1 VERRILEA
9 ALAQLAAE
17 GYSRMSLDA
26 VAAAAGA
33 SKPTLYR
40 RWESK
45 ADVATAA
52 LRTMQ
57 IAEPAVDTGS
67 CKGDLVAALENFSRS
82 LLRPNGMALIG
93 TVLAE
98 EAHTPELLRLFR
110 ERLVA
115 PRRGMLREILERGRR
130 GGELRRRV
138 NIEAVVNLLIGAIY
152 ARYLV
157 SSQIPAGFVRE
168 VVDTVWSGIG
178 RA

>member
-1 VERRILEA
+1 MDHAWSQKIQENQEA
-9 ALAQLAAE
+9 AT
-17 GYSRMSLDA
+17 
-26 VAAAAGA
+26 AGA

-52 LRTMQ
+52 LRTLQ
-57 IAEPAVDTGS
+57 IAEMPVNTGS
-67 CKGDLVAALENFSRS
+67 TKGDLAAALDNFCQS

-98 EAHTPELLRLFR
+98 ESHTPDLLRLFR

-115 PRRGMLREILERGRR
+115 PRRQLILSILERGVLTR
-130 GGELRRRV
+130 ELRRDA
-138 NIEAVVNLLIGAIY
+138 NLDAVVNMLIGAIY

-157 SSQIPAGFVRE
+157 ASRIPPGFPRE
-168 VVDTVWSGIG
+168 VVDTLWAGIA
-178 RA
+178 R